1 MQLFLTDRLTCPRCG
16 PAFGLI
22 LLADDLRDRLVHAG
36 VLGCSNCRDSFRI
49 ESGFADLRA
58 PPRGELPG
66 GLAGPTPAGWSRGAL
81 EAGIEQAADE
91 SATEVAALGEEA
103 ARLVALLGIQIGP
116 GTVALVGEVGRMAVA
131 FGSLIDNLHVVV
143 VDADSRS
150 WPEHPQ
156 VSRMVSAPGLPFFD
170 RSLRGVVMD
179 GRLGKAFLL
188 DAARTITPRSRLVVL
203 SSTGQTREVLEE
215 AGLSVLAEEGETVV
229 AARG

>member
-36 VLGCSNCRDSFRI
+36 VLGCSNCRDSFQI
-49 ESGFADLRA
+49 ENGFADLRA
-58 PPRGELPG
+58 PPRAELGE
-66 GLAGPTPAGWSRGAL
+66 GLAGPTPAGWSRRVSEEGTE
-81 EAGIEQAADE
+81 EAGDE
-91 SATEVAALGEEA
+91 SLAEVTALGEEA
-103 ARLVALLGIQIGP
+103 TRLVALLGIQIGP
-116 GTVALVGEVGRMAVA
+116 GTVALVGEAARLAAV
-131 FGSLIDNLHVVV
+131 FGSLIGDLHLVA

-170 RSLRGVVMD
+170 RSLRGVVVD
-179 GRLGKAFLL
+179 GRLGNAILI
-188 DAARTITPRSRLVVL
+188 DAARTIAPRSRLVVL
-203 SSTGQTREVLEE
+203 SATGQTREVLEE